1 MFIHAETALR
11 VRRTLTRKVR
21 LGSPGGLKTPRTSKG
36 QEQKIFRSKDDQK
49 DANTLYEMPG
59 KTSYSSLRRFC
70 QKSASLDTNVNHVIK
85 WVVRAYVSRVG
96 RLSSLRRSSRLHVA
110 RQKFS
115 SLLDKPD
122 EKTST
127 RDSLTFHSVISSA
140 SHLFRENSNYLP
152 AISRQEGSKSNEHFR
167 QAPRQLIILIILS
180 FIQNKGKAP
189 GLSSRSNTPLYCSRR
204 LFSVILLT
212 FVCNLLL
219 KLLFRSRT
227 DGAKP
232 TEQPHLTRNFS
243 WKVVSF

>member
-11 VRRTLTRKVR
+11 VRRTPTRKVR

-70 QKSASLDTNVNHVIK
+70 QKSANLGTNVNHVIK

-122 EKTST
+122 EKTSS
-127 RDSLTFHSVISSA
+127 RDSIALTFHSVISSV

-152 AISRQEGSKSNEHFR
+152 AISRQEDSKSNEYFR
-167 QAPRQLIILIILS
+167 QAP
-180 FIQNKGKAP
+180 
-189 GLSSRSNTPLYCSRR
+189 
-204 LFSVILLT
+204 
-212 FVCNLLL
+212 
-219 KLLFRSRT
+219 
-227 DGAKP
+227 
-232 TEQPHLTRNFS
+232 
-243 WKVVSF
+243 